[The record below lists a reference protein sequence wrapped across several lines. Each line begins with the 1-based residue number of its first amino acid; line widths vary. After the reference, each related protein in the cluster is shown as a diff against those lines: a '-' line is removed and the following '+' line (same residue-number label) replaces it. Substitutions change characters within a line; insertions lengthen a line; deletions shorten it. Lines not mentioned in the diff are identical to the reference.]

1 MIVLL
6 GAILGTITGAVI
18 AWRRKG
24 RPADIAQYAFVYFLI
39 FTMASLFVTL
49 LIHRA
54 ALV

>member
-6 GAILGTITGAVI
+6 GAILGVVTGATI

-24 RPADIAQYAFVYFLI
+24 RLADILQYAFVYFLI
-39 FTMASLFVTL
+39 FSLAGLFVTL

-54 ALV
+54 AAV